1 MCMHHRKHARRCERK
16 VDGCLAYFCGGGF
29 EVTFCFVYLT
39 LDKGDGC
46 CVGGF
51 AEALR

>member
-1 MCMHHRKHARRCERK
+1 MPDVVNVKLTVASRIFVAA
-16 VDGCLAYFCGGGF
+16 V